1 MNPIDLV
8 SLKTNEL
15 VPNLNCLL
23 THDLSRGLLCTQNIS
38 NRFNDFKLGS
48 CI

>member
-1 MNPIDLV
+1 MNSIELV

-15 VPNLNCLL
+15 VPNLKCLL
-23 THDLSRGLLCTQNIS
+23 THDLSRGLLCAQNIS
-38 NRFNDFKLGS
+38 NRFNDFKFGS